1 MKVRWSENAVHE
13 LDEILSFIA
22 ERNASAA
29 RAVANLIWERTRL
42 LGEFPLAG
50 HKTDLTTVRALSV
63 VRYPFVIFHKVDE
76 AKDEVVILS
85 VRNTARRDPTR
96 SE

>member
-1 MKVRWSENAVHE
+1 MKVRWSDNAVHE

-22 ERNASAA
+22 ERNVSAA
-29 RAVANLIWERTRL
+29 EAVADLIWERTRL

-50 HKTDLTTVRALSV
+50 HKTDLTHVRALSV
-63 VRYPFVIFHKVDE
+63 VRYPFVIFHKVDD

-85 VRNTARRDPTR
+85 VRHTARRDPTR
-96 SE
+96 SA